1 MTRSVIIVAGGKGL
15 RMNSP
20 TPKQFIPV
28 GDWPVLM
35 WTVKRFWEYDQQ
47 MKIVVVLPG
56 DQQQLWLSLCKTYS
70 FFIKHELAVGG
81 ITRFHS
87 VMNGLQK
94 VGDCD
99 LIGVHDGVRPFV
111 SVATI
116 DRCFEAADSF
126 GAAVPVLPAVESL
139 RELKDD
145 ATSVARNRDA
155 FCLVQTPQVFK
166 AEWLFKAYEQPWK
179 SSFTDDAS
187 VVEAAGYAI
196 SLTEGNRE
204 NIKITS
210 PFDLIVAEAILNA
223 SAIQQP

>member
-15 RMNSP
+15 RMNSAM
-20 TPKQFIPV
+20 PKQFISV

-47 MKIVVVLPG
+47 MKIVVVLPD
-56 DQQQLWLSLCKTYS
+56 DQQQVWLSLCKTYS
-70 FFIKHELAVGG
+70 FSVEHELAVGG
-81 ITRFHS
+81 STRFHS
-87 VMNGLQK
+87 VLNGLQM
-94 VGDCD
+94 VGDSS

-126 GAAVPVLPAVESL
+126 GAAVPVLPSVESI

-145 ATSVARNRDA
+145 ATSVARNRAA
-155 FCLVQTPQVFK
+155 FCMVQTPQVFK
-166 AEWLFKAYEQPWK
+166 ADWLFKAYEQPWRA
-179 SSFTDDAS
+179 SYTDDAS
-187 VVEAAGYAI
+187 VVEAAGYSI

-210 PFDLIVAEAILNA
+210 PFDLLVAEAILNA
-223 SAIQQP
+223 SATQQL